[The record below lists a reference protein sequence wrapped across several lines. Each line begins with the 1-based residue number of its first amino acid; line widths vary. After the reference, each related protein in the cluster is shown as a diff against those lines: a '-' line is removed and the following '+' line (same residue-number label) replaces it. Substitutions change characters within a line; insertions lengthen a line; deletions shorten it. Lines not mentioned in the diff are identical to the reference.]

1 MAILAAVLVP
11 TITNKINDAN
21 KSSANQT
28 ASAIANSV
36 QSEIVSI
43 ISGVSSP
50 DNKYVKGTN
59 GVVDGLKDGITSGT
73 QFEDGKAKIKLTYT
87 ATSGATHGTITVDVE
102 VSGQPSPTY
111 TVDIVDGKVT
121 QA

>member
-11 TITNKINDAN
+11 TVTNKINDAN

-50 DNKYVKGTN
+50 DNKYVTGDD
-59 GVVDGLKDGITSGT
+59 GVVDGLVGGNATKVET
-73 QFEDGKAKIKLTYT
+73 DGKAKITLTFTDT
-87 ATSGATHGTITVDVE
+87 AGDTHGTITVKVE
-102 VSGQPSPTY
+102 VSKQESPIY